1 MNAMDNWFRSTIM
14 PNIKYKEFLRK
25 HTTEDI
31 VNKMQEDAPANAVAH
46 GGVDMNPDGKKV
58 KKKKENDAE
67 DMLRRVVMNKLS
79 DKIKEE
85 NDNNST
91 TLRGVLDTL
100 NKVEKISDEYLGVNE
115 EVKIVEDKEYKS
127 FKEKYNG

>member
-1 MNAMDNWFRSTIM
+1 MNKMENWYRSTIM

-31 VNKMQEDAPANAVAH
+31 VNKMSEDAPANAVAH

-58 KKKKENDAE
+58 KKKKQDDAE
-67 DMLRRVVMNKLS
+67 DMLRRVIMNKLS

-100 NKVEKISDEYLGVNE
+100 NRVEKISDEYLGVNE

>member
-1 MNAMDNWFRSTIM
+1 MDNWFRSTIM

-58 KKKKENDAE
+58 KKKKENDF
-67 DMLRRVVMNKLS
+67 RSSPPPNMNPKKQTTSLI
-79 DKIKEE
+79 DRAKKANKE
-85 NDNNST
+85 NPRPGSAD
-91 TLRGVLDTL
+91 R
-100 NKVEKISDEYLGVNE
+100 
-115 EVKIVEDKEYKS
+115 KS
-127 FKEKYNG
+127 VG

>member
-31 VNKMQEDAPANAVAH
+31 VNKMQEDAPANAVAG

-58 KKKKENDAE
+58 KKKKEDDAE
-67 DMLRRVVMNKLS
+67 DMLRRVIMNKLS

>member
-1 MNAMDNWFRSTIM
+1 M

-31 VNKMQEDAPANAVAH
+31 VNKMSEDAPANAVAH

-58 KKKKENDAE
+58 KKKKEDDAE
-67 DMLRRVVMNKLS
+67 DMLRRVIMNKLS

>member
-1 MNAMDNWFRSTIM
+1 M

-31 VNKMQEDAPANAVAH
+31 VNKMQEDAPANAVAG

-58 KKKKENDAE
+58 KKKKEDDAE
-67 DMLRRVVMNKLS
+67 DMLRRVIMNKLS

-85 NDNNST
+85 NDTGYTGKSESQICNF
-91 TLRGVLDTL
+91 LRHLL
-100 NKVEKISDEYLGVNE
+100 I
-115 EVKIVEDKEYKS
+115 IQQKE
-127 FKEKYNG
+127 